1 MRILPGLLLV
11 GLLFSA
17 SNADGR
23 ETRPLSLDEK
33 VKASDAVFVG
43 RVLSV
48 SRPNTEVAG
57 VGEYATVRI
66 ERVLKGTETPE
77 TVLFVTKGFSAE
89 LNPLCCAANRAYL
102 FFAKRG
108 VDVFELTDA
117 GVSLSLKEEETYFSA
132 VNGPYGTYAVE
143 GGNVLG
149 WDDQSAEQKVVSID
163 HVARLICRRSKMP
176 AREEDDAGE

>member
-11 GLLFSA
+11 GLLFSV
-17 SNADGR
+17 SNVDGR
-23 ETRPLSLDEK
+23 ETRPLPLDEK

-48 SRPNTEVAG
+48 SRPSTEVAG

-89 LNPLCCAANRAYL
+89 LNPLCCAANKTYL
-102 FFAKRG
+102 FFAKHG

-117 GVSLSLKEEETYFSA
+117 GASLSLKEEETYFSA
-132 VNGPYGTYAVE
+132 VNGPYGAYAVE
-143 GGNVLG
+143 GGNILG
-149 WDDQSAEQKVVSID
+149 WDSQSAEEKVVSID
-163 HVARLICRRSKMP
+163 HVARLICRSKMP
-176 AREEDDAGE
+176 AREEDDAAE